1 MMVVVRTHR
10 VLTGNGLGL
19 YGLYTLCGA
28 ERDYVFCIGRACTCP
43 LNLVIQLVWQI
54 VQQNSGAQPSDPYM
68 LVVQMV
74 REDP

>member
-1 MMVVVRTHR
+1 MIVVVRTHR
-10 VLTGNGLGL
+10 VLTGSGLGF

-28 ERDYVFCIGRACTCP
+28 ERDCAFCIGRACTCP

-54 VQQNSGAQPSDPYM
+54 VQQNSGAQPSDPCM